1 MFKFNS
7 KNTRTTSV
15 IIGVLLITN
24 SETLSIV
31 YIKFLS
37 ITLFQLSIMGN

>member
-15 IIGVLLITN
+15 TIGVLLITN
-24 SETLSIV
+24 SETVSII
-31 YIKFLS
+31 YIKFSS
-37 ITLFQLSIMGN
+37 ITLFHLSIMGN